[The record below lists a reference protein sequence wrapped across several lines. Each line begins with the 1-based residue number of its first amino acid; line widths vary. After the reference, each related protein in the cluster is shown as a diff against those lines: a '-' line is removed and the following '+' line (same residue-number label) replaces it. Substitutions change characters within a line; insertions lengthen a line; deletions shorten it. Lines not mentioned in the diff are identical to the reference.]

1 MPKQKAT
8 TMKELDVYER
18 SRLANKIARAIF
30 TAQGFEM
37 DNDVDIL
44 DNELT
49 NVDNSH
55 PRITQLIQATSG
67 VMQVL
72 DEFFE

>member
-8 TMKELDVYER
+8 TIIELDVYER
-18 SRLANKIARAIF
+18 RRLANKIARAIIK
-30 TAQGFEM
+30 AQGGEM
-37 DNDVDIL
+37 DDDADIF
-44 DNELT
+44 DSKLT
-49 NVDNSH
+49 NIYDSH